1 MRRVAKAAGVSMET
15 VCAGFG
21 SKGDLLVAAMDVA
34 VVGQPPAPKLPR
46 SRRTPRVGERS
57 VNDP

>member
-21 SKGDLLVAAMDVA
+21 SKGDLLVAVMDVA
-34 VVGQPPAPKLPR
+34 VVVLP
-46 SRRTPRVGERS
+46 SPETPTFTADLGVG
-57 VNDP
+57 